1 MLRSSKVKGVTL
13 PGTCFLN
20 VERCG
25 FGVEESEVDG
35 HQWRNMVF
43 QYCHRLCLWW
53 SLLTL
58 LSWYFCHI
66 VFLSTYHPLPHAHTI
81 IFLFVIFFSTSFLL
95 IHHHFVLFYLHITI
109 QVTFL
114 CKMTHLCLFY
124 MVAHYNQCPSMSIP
138 RWFLF
143 YPPPQPV
150 YLVSACCSCVL
161 VLPFCVVLIIGPR

>member
-1 MLRSSKVKGVTL
+1 MGGKIPTNEPLSPGNNAPMLRSSKVKGVTL

-109 QVTFL
+109 QITFL
-114 CKMTHLCLFY
+114 CKMTHLCLLY
-124 MVAHYNQCPSMSIP
+124 G
-138 RWFLF
+138 
-143 YPPPQPV
+143 
-150 YLVSACCSCVL
+150 CSL
-161 VLPFCVVLIIGPR
+161 

>member
-1 MLRSSKVKGVTL
+1 M
-13 PGTCFLN
+13 
-20 VERCG
+20 ERCG

-35 HQWRNMVF
+35 HQLRNMVF

-95 IHHHFVLFYLHITI
+95 IHRHVVLFYLHITI
-109 QVTFL
+109 QITFL
-114 CKMTHLCLFY
+114 CKMTHLCLLY
-124 MVAHYNQCPSMSIP
+124 GCSLYNQCPSMSIP
-138 RWFLF
+138 RWLLF
-143 YPPPQPV
+143 YPHPQPV
-150 YLVSACCSCVL
+150 YLVSACCSCAL
-161 VLPFCVVLIIGPR
+161 VLPFCVVLIIGPC